1 MSLLSSVA
9 GKIGGAAVSARR
21 RIGAVPRGI
30 AARLP
35 RPSRRVRE
43 AVALLPAL
51 LAGAGVFLVV
61 AGLFNYFA
69 PSSGPGPTA
78 TPTPA
83 AAATSEPFTL
93 PPIASGSPSITPSQ
107 GPGAVATRLVV
118 PALNID
124 LPVVAAGPNE
134 RYPLCDA
141 AEWLVAGRTYAYPGA
156 AQPTYLYAHAR
167 DGMFGPFLEAS
178 MVDDGAALIGMW
190 IELYS
195 DDNQRHI
202 YEITRVLRH
211 VPNSPSFLS
220 EVSAATTDQLWLQTS
235 EGHADTS
242 FKLQIVAMPV
252 GIVAA
257 ASAADAHPTGT
268 GTVCPDAPVCE
279 TADQT
284 GCRPK

>member
-21 RIGAVPRGI
+21 RIGAVLRGA

-35 RPSRRVRE
+35 QPNRRVRE
-43 AVALLPAL
+43 ALALLPAL

-69 PSSGPGPTA
+69 PSPSPGPTA
-78 TPTPA
+78 TPTP

-93 PPIASGSPSITPSQ
+93 PPIASDGPSTAPSQ
-107 GPGAVATRLVV
+107 SPGAVATRLVV

-141 AEWLVAGRTYAYPGA
+141 AEWLVADRTYAYPGA

-190 IELYS
+190 VELYS

-211 VPNSPSFLS
+211 VPNSPSFLA

-242 FKLQIVAMPV
+242 PKLQIVAMPV
-252 GIVAA
+252 GVVAA
-257 ASAADAHPTGT
+257 TSPADAHPTAA

-284 GCRPK
+284 GCRRQ